1 MVDQRQI
8 DPYAVLGVP
17 RDATPLQVA
26 RAHRR
31 LAKRYHPDLHPES
44 EATEAAERMRRVN
57 EAWRIL
63 SVPARRAEYDLE
75 HPSAGIP
82 GGTHWGATRRSYP
95 SRPAATTTRNWA
107 AWRATAA
114 ETRAAPRTTRPP
126 DEPRVSPVRRPQPL
140 TPRPAS
146 VRDATWPAV
155 LVAAGF
161 VLLLLLAAAAGQLTR
176 PEMPF

>member
-17 RDATPLQVA
+17 RNASPLQVA

-31 LAKRYHPDLHPES
+31 LAKRYHPDLRPDS
-44 EATEAAERMRRVN
+44 EAGQAEERMRRVN
-57 EAWRIL
+57 QAWRIL
-63 SVPARRAEYDLE
+63 SVPARRAEYDQA
-75 HPSAGIP
+75 HPSAGVP
-82 GGTHWGATRRSYP
+82 GGSHWGATRRSYQTGP
-95 SRPAATTTRNWA
+95 ATTTANWA

-155 LVAAGF
+155 VVAAVF
-161 VLLLLLAAAAGQLTR
+161 VVLLLLAAAAGQLTQ